1 MKIKKKRK
9 FVTLIITSLFFSLI
23 ISLFL
28 IYIYSNKITP
38 IIFDYSKVE
47 IKRLIMNIINV
58 SIKETGNKYEIDGLF
73 NVKYNSSGEI
83 VLIDFNYNKSTLLL
97 GDITNNI
104 EKNIKKFEDG
114 NVNFLNDYYNE
125 SDLKMLK
132 NGIVLKVPIG
142 IIMHNNF
149 FNNIGPNIPVKISFA
164 RELETG
170 FTTDVTEYGINN
182 ALLKLNINIKM
193 NINVIMPIIM
203 DNIENDFSI
212 PISMKV
218 IQGQIPSYY
227 MDGLSTNSN
236 IIHDN

>member
-1 MKIKKKRK
+1 
-9 FVTLIITSLFFSLI
+9 
-23 ISLFL
+23 
-28 IYIYSNKITP
+28 
-38 IIFDYSKVE
+38 
-47 IKRLIMNIINV
+47 
-58 SIKETGNKYEIDGLF
+58 
-73 NVKYNSSGEI
+73 
-83 VLIDFNYNKSTLLL
+83 
-97 GDITNNI
+97 
-104 EKNIKKFEDG
+104 
-114 NVNFLNDYYNE
+114 
-125 SDLKMLK
+125 
-132 NGIVLKVPIG
+132 
-142 IIMHNNF
+142 MHNNF

-227 MDGLSTNSN
+227 VDGLSTNSN